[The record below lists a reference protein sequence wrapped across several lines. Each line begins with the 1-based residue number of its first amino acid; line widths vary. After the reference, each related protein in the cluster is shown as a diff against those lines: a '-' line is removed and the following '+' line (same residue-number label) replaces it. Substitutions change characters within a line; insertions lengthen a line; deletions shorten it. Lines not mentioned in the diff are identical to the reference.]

1 MKIYV
6 AGPYSSGDVAQNVR
20 NAIQA
25 GNDITNLGHIP
36 FIPHLT
42 HFWHMLFPHEYQ
54 FWMKQDEAW
63 LQECDAILRL
73 KGESPGADN
82 EVAIATE
89 LGLNIYESILEI
101 PNINP

>member
-25 GNDITNLGHIP
+25 GNDIADLGHIP

-42 HFWHMLFPHEYQ
+42 HFWHFLTPHPYT
-54 FWMKQDEAW
+54 FWMKQDEVW
-63 LQECDAILRL
+63 LRECDALLRL

-89 LGLNIYESILEI
+89 LDLKIYYSILEI
-101 PNINP
+101 PYINS